1 MGLVCRVHDARAA
14 FAVAAAVAIVFSSA
28 DASAQGTGTG
38 VEASAGQDAPDYP
51 IPSKAGEAYS
61 PIQEGFESPID
72 PRGDLKAAA
81 SHVDERARRLHDA
94 RYQRSPF
101 VRDTELKV
109 NSRSYWL
116 DLRKLDGT
124 DAEALTTGGYVSYQ

>member
-1 MGLVCRVHDARAA
+1 MGFVCRVHNVRAA
-14 FAVAAAVAIVFSSA
+14 FAVAAALAMLFCGM
-28 DASAQGTGTG
+28 DASAQETGGTG
-38 VEASAGQDAPDYP
+38 VEASAGHDAPDYP

-61 PIQEGFESPID
+61 PIGEGFESPID

-81 SHVDERARRLHDA
+81 SHVDERARRLQVA
-94 RYQRSPF
+94 REQQSPF

-116 DLRKLDGT
+116 DLRKFDGT
-124 DAEALTTGGYVSYQ
+124 DAEALTTGG